1 MEQKRIVIS
10 CLAQEDPVADA
21 IAAELGVSLVRC
33 TTGEALAYAKGDAD
47 NILAIVAPNK
57 ILKKYVAWVY
67 RQNAS
72 TPHVLYVEDGE
83 FSLQQLGPSLAILK
97 GMPSVEDLGA
107 WVNHELLPAMG
118 FEPLA
123 TIYDRY

>member
-1 MEQKRIVIS
+1 MTGKHPI
-10 CLAQEDPVADA
+10 ADA
-21 IAAELGVSLVRC
+21 VAEELGVPLVHC
-33 TTGEALAYAKGDAD
+33 TTGQALAYVKGEAD
-47 NILAIVAPNK
+47 NILAFVVPNK

-72 TPHVLYVEDGE
+72 TPHVLYVEDGK
-83 FSLQQLGPSLAILK
+83 FALQQLGPSLAVLK
-97 GMPSVEDLGA
+97 GMPSVKDVGA